1 MNWYLQSGKESDV
14 VTNTKIEFL
23 RNLQEFKFNLKNSK
37 EIEQLKNKI
46 RENIYSVGYGLKYF
60 ELKDMDEITK
70 TSLVEKGLITPEYTL
85 NKNQQG
91 AIIINDEENICI
103 TINEEDHLKVQVFS
117 AGLELENTLNY
128 AIELDKKLDEVYNFA
143 KNKKYGYLTASP
155 TNCGTGLRA
164 SVSVHLPALEKTK
177 NIDKVFY
184 NINNF
189 GINIFGEY
197 GQDNQNAQ
205 NIYEISNKITIGVTE
220 QEIIENIKIVTNKLI
235 EQERKARKYLAN
247 NSIELEDLIYRS
259 YGLLCNCR
267 KISLVE
273 TKKLISNVKM
283 GVDLGILKELNDSK
297 IQKLILY
304 TKPANMQKF
313 IGEKC
318 EKLDL
323 GIKRA
328 KVIKQIINER

>member
-60 ELKDMDEITK
+60 ELKDMDDITK
-70 TSLVEKGLITPEYTL
+70 TSLVEKGLITPEYAL

-143 KNKKYGYLTASP
+143 
-155 TNCGTGLRA
+155 
-164 SVSVHLPALEKTK
+164 
-177 NIDKVFY
+177 
-184 NINNF
+184 
-189 GINIFGEY
+189 
-197 GQDNQNAQ
+197 
-205 NIYEISNKITIGVTE
+205 
-220 QEIIENIKIVTNKLI
+220 
-235 EQERKARKYLAN
+235 
-247 NSIELEDLIYRS
+247 
-259 YGLLCNCR
+259 
-267 KISLVE
+267 
-273 TKKLISNVKM
+273 
-283 GVDLGILKELNDSK
+283 
-297 IQKLILY
+297 
-304 TKPANMQKF
+304 
-313 IGEKC
+313 
-318 EKLDL
+318 
-323 GIKRA
+323 
-328 KVIKQIINER
+328 

>member
-70 TSLVEKGLITPEYTL
+70 TSLVEKGLITPEYAL

-143 KNKKYGYLTASP
+143 K
-155 TNCGTGLRA
+155 
-164 SVSVHLPALEKTK
+164 
-177 NIDKVFY
+177 
-184 NINNF
+184 
-189 GINIFGEY
+189 
-197 GQDNQNAQ
+197 
-205 NIYEISNKITIGVTE
+205 E
-220 QEIIENIKIVTNKLI
+220 QV
-235 EQERKARKYLAN
+235 
-247 NSIELEDLIYRS
+247 
-259 YGLLCNCR
+259 
-267 KISLVE
+267 
-273 TKKLISNVKM
+273 
-283 GVDLGILKELNDSK
+283 
-297 IQKLILY
+297 
-304 TKPANMQKF
+304 
-313 IGEKC
+313 
-318 EKLDL
+318 
-323 GIKRA
+323 
-328 KVIKQIINER
+328 